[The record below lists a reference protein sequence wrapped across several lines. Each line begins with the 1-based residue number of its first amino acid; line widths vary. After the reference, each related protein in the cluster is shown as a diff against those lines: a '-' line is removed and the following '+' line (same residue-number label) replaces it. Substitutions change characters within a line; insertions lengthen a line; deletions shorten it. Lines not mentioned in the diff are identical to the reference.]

1 MMAPNLSTSKH
12 EKLQKLILAGIL
24 QDVEIAE
31 EVPCSV
37 RTVVSVRSNL
47 KIFGSTKA
55 PSNGCGR
62 PPSIPEHMA
71 MALLEHLIIKQHLY
85 SDEMADFFWDH
96 FEAAVSTDSI
106 YRILRKKKWSNK
118 TVRRIAQER
127 CPELRSACRKE
138 LSEYFTFQLL
148 FVDESGADQKNGFR
162 RTGWAPLGV
171 TPQQTARLQRGERHQ
186 ILPAYSQDGVVYAR
200 VFTGST
206 DTLVFEEYIQELL
219 KHCNPYP
226 GKNSVIVM
234 DNAPIHQSARI
245 DELCEQAGV
254 KRVFLSPYSPD
265 LNPVEGFFAQLK
277 RYVRRHWKGG
287 ETGQRFGE
295 FLKCSLEVVGSNI
308 QSAEGHFRNAGL
320 TITYV

>member
-1 MMAPNLSTSKH
+1 MAPNLSISKR
-12 EKLQKLILAGIL
+12 EKLQKLVLAGNL
-24 QDVEIAE
+24 KDVAIAKEI
-31 EVPCSV
+31 PCSV

-47 KIFGSTKA
+47 KMFGTTTA
-55 PSNGCGR
+55 PYNGCGR
-62 PPSIPEHMA
+62 PPSVPEHMA

-85 SDEMADFFWDH
+85 VDEMADYFWDY
-96 FEAAVSTDSI
+96 FETVVSADSI
-106 YRILRKKKWSNK
+106 YRLLHKKEWSNK
-118 TVRRIAQER
+118 TARRIAQQR

-138 LSEYFTFQLL
+138 LSEFCSFQLV
-148 FVDESGADQKNGFR
+148 FVDESGCDERNGFR
-162 RTGWAPLGV
+162 RTGWAPLGI
-171 TPQQTARLQRGERHQ
+171 TPHQTARLQRGERHQ
-186 ILPAYSQDGVVYAR
+186 ILPAYSQDGMVYAR

-234 DNAPIHQSARI
+234 DNAPIHQSERI
-245 DELCEQAGV
+245 DELCERAGV

-287 ETGQRFGE
+287 QAGQKFGE
-295 FLKCSLEVVGSNI
+295 FLKCSLETVGNNTA
-308 QSAEGHFRNAGL
+308 SAEGHFRNAGL
-320 TITYV
+320 TITYP